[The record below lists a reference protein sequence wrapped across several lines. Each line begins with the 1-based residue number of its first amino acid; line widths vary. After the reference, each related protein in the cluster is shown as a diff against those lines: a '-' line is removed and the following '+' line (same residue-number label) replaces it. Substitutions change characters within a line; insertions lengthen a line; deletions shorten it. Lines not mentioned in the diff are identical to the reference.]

1 MKTMK
6 KVTIIGGG
14 IAGLTTAI
22 ALEKIGIKTTIF
34 EAAPEI
40 KAVGAG
46 IGLGANAIKAFQY
59 LGIADEILKAGRLLE
74 AFTVYD
80 QAGKPITHTDSK
92 AVSAKY
98 GADNFTIHRAVLHEI
113 LLSKIDPYSIET
125 NQKAVDIEQKED
137 SIIIKF
143 QSGMT
148 YETDYLIVADG
159 IHSPI
164 RQKLLPNSKPRY
176 AGYTCWRGVIDNS
189 ELNLTEASETWGAAG
204 RMGILPMANNK
215 IYWFA
220 CVNAPQ
226 NDPTMKAYQIAD
238 VQRIFKDFHT
248 PISEV
253 LAHTKQEQVMRN
265 DIIDLEPISQYAF
278 NNIVL
283 IGDAAHATTPNLG
296 QGACQAIEDAV
307 ILADEIKANE
317 NMAIAFENFEKR
329 RLKRTHYVVNTSRV
343 MGKVAQLQNT
353 LLMGLRNAAFRLLPA
368 SVNERQLSKLYQVD
382 FGHK

>member
-1 MKTMK
+1 MKEI
-6 KVTIIGGG
+6 TILGGG

-22 ALEKIGIKTTIF
+22 ALKKIGIKTTIF
-34 EAAPEI
+34 EAAPEM
-40 KAVGAG
+40 KPVGAG
-46 IGLGANAIKAFQY
+46 LGLGANALKAFDY
-59 LGIADEILKAGRLLE
+59 LGIAADILKTGRLLE
-74 AFTVYD
+74 AFTLYD
-80 QAGKPITHTDSK
+80 EAGKIITRTDSK

-113 LLSKIDPYSIET
+113 LLSKIDPFSIVT
-125 NQKAVDIEQKED
+125 NQRAIDFEQKEG
-137 SIIIKF
+137 SVIVKF

-148 YETDYLIVADG
+148 YETDYLVVADG

-176 AGYTCWRGVIDNS
+176 AGYTCWRGVIDNTD
-189 ELNLTEASETWGAAG
+189 LNLNEASETWGAAG

-226 NDPTMKAYQIAD
+226 NDPTMKAYTIAD
-238 VQRIFKDFHT
+238 VQSIFKDYHA
-248 PISEV
+248 PIPEM
-253 LAHTKQEQVMRN
+253 LAHTKQEQVFWN

-307 ILADEIKANE
+307 ILADEIKAHDN
-317 NMAIAFENFEKR
+317 IVTAFKSFERR
-329 RLKRTHYVVNTSRV
+329 RLKRTHYVVNTSWAV
-343 MGKVAQLQNT
+343 GKVAQLQNA
-353 LLMGLRNAAFRLLPA
+353 LLVALRNAAFRLIPA
-368 SVNERQLSKLYQVD
+368 SVNERQLRKLYQVD
-382 FGHK
+382 FGKGTL